1 MRLEHLCDMELG
13 YQGGFTLIQP
23 YASEEGT
30 GFGTGEG
37 MASGDQLA
45 GRIRWVNHPVRRSDG
60 VMLPNVH
67 GVITTGEGV
76 PILFT
81 MQGRTMSTQTT
92 QGRQGQHLLTA
103 LFEAEDERYRW
114 LNTTLCI
121 AEGWQNP
128 ETLRFQFHV
137 YTCLSDLR

>member
-23 YASEEGT
+23 YASEEGA
-30 GFGTGEG
+30 GFGAGEG
-37 MASGDQLA
+37 MASGDRLA
-45 GRIRWVNHPVRRSDG
+45 GRIRWVNHPQRRSDG

-67 GVITTGEGV
+67 GVITTAEGA

-81 MQGRTMSTQTT
+81 LRGRTIGAQTAL
-92 QGRQGQHLLTA
+92 GRQSQQVLSA

-121 AEGWQNP
+121 AEGRQNL
-128 ETLRFQFHV
+128 ETLRFQFHI
-137 YTCLSDLR
+137 YACFSELR